1 MGEHVMHRL
10 AAAVLGLALLTACTS
25 AVSGTPIPADAAPTA
40 PPEAAAPGVIPS
52 PEPGTEGTTV
62 EAHRLAAVATVVEP
76 LVPNRPFSCYPYGPS
91 DTAEEVESLYFS
103 PGTVAPVL
111 ARAGFVVSWTQCQ
124 AASAQ
129 DATLIVL
136 AEVSDPGTAQRV
148 LPELVEATSDPDQRR
163 ITLPGGQPAGVT
175 ALGDRESVQSWA
187 AVGRVVAS
195 VFHVSTSGDAVGEAG
210 RVMADQ
216 VTLLGGF
223 VPTPQD
229 QLGSLTIDPLG
240 IRGLVIELPGLLH
253 RASGT
258 YDLEGYL
265 RLALDPT
272 REREVLAANGFAGM
286 YSRLT
291 DPDAGGTGYA
301 VSVFRF
307 PDSARTNAVYTAF
320 SELENAE
327 FETTPFVLPSIPEAP
342 CFHFASQSGDGTFS
356 QRCYV
361 GYGSHLASVDISNLA
376 SPDDIAEMDRLLP
389 LQRDLI
395 VG

>member
-1 MGEHVMHRL
+1 MGEHVMRRPV
-10 AAAVLGLALLTACTS
+10 AAVLGLALLTACTS
-25 AVSGTPIPADAAPTA
+25 TVSGTASPADAGATD
-40 PPEAAAPGVIPS
+40 PPGAAAPGVIPS

-62 EAHRLAAVATVVEP
+62 EAHRMAAVATLIAP

-91 DTAEEVESLYFS
+91 DTPEEVESTYFG

-129 DATLIVL
+129 DATIIVL
-136 AEVSDPGTAQRV
+136 AEVADPETAQRV
-148 LPELVEATSDPDQRR
+148 LPELVAATSDPDQR
-163 ITLPGGQPAGVT
+163 IVTLPGGRPAGVT
-175 ALGDRESVQSWA
+175 ALGDRESVVAWA

-195 VFHVSTSGDAVGEAG
+195 VFHVSASGDTVGEAG
-210 RVMADQ
+210 RLLDDQ
-216 VTLLGGF
+216 VALLGGF

-229 QLGSLTIDPLG
+229 QLGSLTIDPRA
-240 IRGLVIELPGLLH
+240 IRDLVVELPGLLH

-286 YSRLT
+286 YTRIT
-291 DPDAGGTGYA
+291 DPDAGGTGYG

-307 PDSARTNAVYTAF
+307 PDSTRTNAVYTAF
-320 SELENAE
+320 AELEGAE

-342 CFHFASQSGDGTFS
+342 CFSFASRSGDGTFT

-361 GYGSHLASVDISNLA
+361 GYGSHLASVDVSNLA

-395 VG
+395 DG

>member
-1 MGEHVMHRL
+1 MGDHRTLRL
-10 AAAVLGLALLTACTS
+10 AAAALGLALLTACTS
-25 AVSGTPIPADAAPTA
+25 TVAGTAAPADPPATA
-40 PPEAAAPGVIPS
+40 AAAPGVIPS
-52 PEPGTEGTTV
+52 PEPATEGTAV
-62 EAHRLAAVATVVEP
+62 EAHRMASVATLIEP

-91 DTAEEVESLYFS
+91 DTPDEVESLYFG
-103 PGTVAPVL
+103 PDTVAAVL
-111 ARAGFVVSWTQCQ
+111 DRAGFVVSWTQCR

-136 AEVSDPGTAQRV
+136 SEVSDPATAQRI
-148 LPELVEATSDPDQRR
+148 LPELVEATSDADQQRV
-163 ITLPGGQPAGVT
+163 TLSGGRQAGLT
-175 ALGDRESVQSWA
+175 ALGDRESVQAWA

-195 VFHVSTSGDAVGEAG
+195 VFHVTAAGNAVAEAG
-210 RVMADQ
+210 VLMDDQ
-216 VTLLGGF
+216 VALLGGF

-229 QLGSLTIDPLG
+229 RLDTLTIDPVG
-240 IRGLVIELPGLLH
+240 IRNLVVELPGLLH

-265 RLALDPT
+265 RFALDPV

-286 YSRLT
+286 YSRIT
-291 DPDAGGTGYA
+291 DPDAGGTGYG

-320 SELENAE
+320 AELEDAE
-327 FETTPFVLPSIPEAP
+327 FETTRFTLPSVPDAP
-342 CFHFASQSGDGTFS
+342 CFSFASRSGDGTFS

-361 GYGSHLASVDISNLA
+361 GFGSHLASVDVSNLA
-376 SPDDIAEMDRLLP
+376 APDDLAEMDRLLP

-395 VG
+395 EG